1 MTRHP
6 EEINRELQTQIAERE
21 TAVEKLQQSEEQFR
35 LLVEG
40 VQDYAIYMLNLEG
53 VVITWNSGAQ
63 RIKGYRA
70 EEIIGK
76 HFSRFYRP
84 EDIQA
89 GKPKRSLE
97 AAAAKGQYEEENLR
111 VRKDGSVFWANV
123 LITALYDSGGQL
135 YGFAKVVR
143 NITERKET
151 EQRLRESERLALL
164 GTTAAVFAHEIG
176 NPLNGLSTSLQILSA
191 LIRESGHDPLVE
203 ETLEISRQEL
213 QRLTALLD
221 DYRSFARPGS
231 VKIQPSNP
239 RQIFDEVLA
248 PAAQHYE
255 ECGITLEL
263 EFDDNVPLIAV
274 DREKIKQVILNLCK
288 NAVEAMPKGGTLK
301 CKAYQKAD
309 RVILEVADTGTGIP
323 EGLDVFQLFKTTKPS
338 GTGLGLPI
346 VEQIISEHRGTVN
359 YVSDLGKG
367 TAFIVSLPLSDTG
380 ELTKEPLV
388 SQGKMT

>member
-6 EEINRELQTQIAERE
+6 QEINRELGTQIAERE
-21 TAVEKLQQSEEQFR
+21 TALEKLQQSEEQFR

-40 VQDYAIYMLNLEG
+40 VQDYAIYMMNAEG

-63 RIKGYRA
+63 RIKGYQA

-76 HFSRFYRP
+76 HFSCFYRP
-84 EDIQA
+84 EDIHA
-89 GKPKRSLE
+89 GKPNRSLQV
-97 AAAAKGQYEEENLR
+97 AAANGKYEEENLR
-111 VRKDGSVFWANV
+111 VRKNGSVFWANV
-123 LITALYDSGGQL
+123 LITALYDSAGAL

-143 NITERKET
+143 DITERKKA
-151 EQRLRESERLALL
+151 EQRLRETERLTTL

-176 NPLNGLSTSLQILSA
+176 NPLNGLSTSLQIVSE
-191 LIRESGHDPLVE
+191 LIRESVHDPAVE
-203 ETLEISRQEL
+203 ETLEIAQQEL

-221 DYRSFARPGS
+221 DYRSFARPRE

-248 PAAQHYE
+248 PATKHYE
-255 ECGITLEL
+255 ECGISLEL
-263 EFDDNVPLIAV
+263 EFEDNLPSITV

-288 NAVEAMPKGGTLK
+288 NAVEAMPTGGTLK

-309 RVILEVADTGTGIP
+309 RVVLEVADTGTGIP
-323 EGLDVFQLFKTTKPS
+323 DGLDVFQLFKTTKAS

-346 VEQIISEHRGTVN
+346 VEQIVSEHRGTVK
-359 YVSDLGKG
+359 YVTEMGKG
-367 TAFIVSLPLSDTG
+367 TTFIVSLPLSDTG

-388 SQGKMT
+388 SPYKKT